1 MTFRKGN
8 FLVNNR
14 VSSWQKVI
22 EVSIILLVI
31 LVPLALYPY
40 CKPIFGPAKN
50 LVFELLTVFA
60 LACWGFRILERGK
73 CSFRHF
79 PLDLPIFCIIIYT
92 SLSLFWSDS
101 FFVSLKAL
109 PLFLAGPLL
118 YFVITNNINHGKI
131 KEIVRV
137 VVIMGALFGIYG
149 IFQYLGIDFTVLEGN
164 QGRVAVTGLF
174 GNINYYAEYLVPI
187 FPLALSLFFSSE
199 DKLSRILL
207 FFAFLAI
214 GGGIIFTFTRSAYLG
229 SGVAII
235 FVMVLMIFSRGRPF
249 IRKNKK
255 LFIVGL
261 LLIVLIALLFIIP
274 NPLDQP
280 GTYISKIKGRVSLE
294 TLKEELTKGRRIAT
308 WKFTGMMI
316 RDHLLFGSGIGT
328 FKYNSLQYQAEFFNQ
343 GDNRSLYPYGIAH
356 ETHNEYLQF
365 WAEIGVVG
373 LGLLLW
379 IMMSCFYWGLK
390 YLKKIKKD
398 DEKGIIIGLMG
409 GIIAVLLD
417 GIFGFP
423 LHLPATLVLFWLYI
437 GLTMSI
443 SILAE
448 DKKAKAAKELK
459 GKVQSKITMYH
470 YKPLLYLGIITI
482 FIFLCVHLSGFF
494 IARIYWY
501 WGTKEVDKGNFDKV
515 IDLYEKALT
524 CDPYLGSMYYGI
536 GEILMYEKKDYTR
549 AEFYYIKAREYTD
562 YPKLPQNLAF
572 IYLQKGELE
581 KAVQK
586 LKQAITYQE
595 TEEAMFPFYFY
606 LGRTYMSMMDYN
618 KAEQS
623 FQQAVRITSNSKDA
637 HFGLAQVSL
646 KLMKRQIALSE
657 FQKVIQ
663 LDPKSKE
670 AEYARKIIEQ
680 LRKFL
685 NK

>member
-1 MTFRKGN
+1 M
-8 FLVNNR
+8 VNNR
-14 VSSWQKVI
+14 ANSWQKVI

-40 CKPIFGPAKN
+40 SKPIFGPAKN
-50 LVFELLTVFA
+50 LVFELFTVFA

-79 PLDLPIFCIIIYT
+79 PPDLPIFCVILFT

-118 YFVITNNINHGKI
+118 YFVITNNINHGKV
-131 KEIVRV
+131 KEIVRIIV
-137 VVIMGALFGIYG
+137 LMGALFGIYG
-149 IFQYLGIDFTVLEGN
+149 IFQYLGIDFAVWKGN
-164 QGRVAVTGLF
+164 QGRQAVAGLF
-174 GNINYYAEYLVPI
+174 GNVNYYAEYLIPI

-207 FFAFLAI
+207 FFASLAI

-235 FVMVLMIFSRGRPF
+235 FMFLLFLSCKGKVF
-249 IRKNKK
+249 IKENKK
-255 LFIVGL
+255 IFIFIFIVIIL
-261 LLIVLIALLFIIP
+261 VAFLFIIP
-274 NPLDQP
+274 NPLSKK
-280 GTYISKIKGRVSLE
+280 GTYISKIKARTSIAAVKDSHSFN
-294 TLKEELTKGRRIAT
+294 RRIAT

-328 FKYNSLQYQAEFFNQ
+328 FEYNSLQYQAEFFSRD
-343 GDNRSLYPYGIAH
+343 DNRSIYPYGIAH

-365 WAEIGVVG
+365 WAEIGIVG

-379 IMMSCFYWGLK
+379 IMISYFYRGLK

-443 SILAE
+443 SPLAE
-448 DKKAKAAKELK
+448 NRKEKAFKELK
-459 GKVQSKITMYH
+459 RKEQSENTMH
-470 YKPLLYLGIITI
+470 YFKPLLYLGIITV
-482 FIFLCVHLSGFF
+482 FIFLCINITGFF

-501 WGTKEVDKGNFDKV
+501 WGIKEGDKGNLDKV
-515 IDLYEKALT
+515 MNIYQKALEY
-524 CDPYLGSMYYGI
+524 DPYLGSMYYGI
-536 GEILMYEKKDYTR
+536 GEILMYEKKDYDK
-549 AEFYYIKAREYTD
+549 AKYYYLKAREYTD
-562 YPKLPQNLAF
+562 YPKLPQNLAL
-572 IYLQKGELE
+572 IYLRKGELE

-595 TEEAMFPFYFY
+595 TEEAMFPLYLY
-606 LGRTYMSMMDYN
+606 LGKTYMSMMDYN
-618 KAEQS
+618 KAEQA
-623 FQQAVRITSNSKDA
+623 FRQAVRIAPNSKDA

-646 KLMKRQIALSE
+646 KLGKRQMALSE

-663 LDPKSKE
+663 LDPESKE

-680 LRKFL
+680 LKKF
-685 NK
+685 